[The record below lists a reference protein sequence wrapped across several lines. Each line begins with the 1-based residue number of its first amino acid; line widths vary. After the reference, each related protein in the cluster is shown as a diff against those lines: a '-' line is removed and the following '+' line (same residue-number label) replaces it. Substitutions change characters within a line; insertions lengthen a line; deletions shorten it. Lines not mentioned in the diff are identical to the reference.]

1 MKITELD
8 ENLKNNGIPRN
19 WYSINEGLDEHYCI
33 DEKGILKK
41 KWEVYYSERGNKVN
55 LSIFELE
62 QEACEYFLK
71 LIYERYASYM
81 SRKT

>member
-1 MKITELD
+1 MKISELD

-41 KWEVYYSERGNKVN
+41 NGKFTIVKEVIK
-55 LSIFELE
+55 
-62 QEACEYFLK
+62 
-71 LIYERYASYM
+71 
-81 SRKT
+81 